1 MTPRGLVSSIVVRVA
16 AQRIEI
22 MSERLLLFAY
32 GPEDA
37 ARLREHAVR
46 NEAHFA
52 RWSPPGSK
60 ARGTDA
66 YWESK
71 GQKNR
76 DEAQAGT
83 AVRFAIVWR
92 DDPDGPVL
100 GTLALTEISR
110 GPMQQ
115 ANLGYG
121 LDEHAQGKGI
131 MVEAVRAVSA
141 WAFDHLR
148 LHRVAANY
156 APTNER
162 SARVL
167 RTCGY
172 AVVGYARDYLFINGA
187 WRDHVLTALVDP
199 AERPPPDDAGP
210 G

>member
-1 MTPRGLVSSIVVRVA
+1 VVTVGV
-16 AQRIEI
+16 QRTEI
-22 MSERLLLFAY
+22 MSERLLLFVY

-46 NEAHFA
+46 NEAHFG
-52 RWSPPGSK
+52 RWSPPGSE

-71 GQKNR
+71 GQKNQA
-76 DEAQAGT
+76 EAQAGS

-92 DDPDGPVL
+92 DAPDGEVL
-100 GTLALTEISR
+100 GTIAITEIAR
-110 GPMQQ
+110 GPLQQ

-121 LDEHAQGKGI
+121 LDELAQGKGI
-131 MVEAVRAVSA
+131 MTEAVRAVSA
-141 WAFDHLR
+141 WAFDTLR
-148 LHRVAANY
+148 LHRIAANH

-167 RTCGY
+167 RRCGY

-187 WRDHVLTALVDP
+187 WRDHVLTALIDP
-199 AERPPPDDAGP
+199 ADRPPASDASSG
-210 G
+210 